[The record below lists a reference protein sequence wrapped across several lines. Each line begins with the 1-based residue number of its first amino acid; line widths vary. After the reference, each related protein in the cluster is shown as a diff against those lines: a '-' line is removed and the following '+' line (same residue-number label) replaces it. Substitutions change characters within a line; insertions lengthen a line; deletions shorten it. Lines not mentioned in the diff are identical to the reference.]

1 MSHEHRGHGPHKVG
15 HVKEVTSL
23 ANPIIKDIK
32 ALSDK
37 KTREQSGT
45 FMAEGLKLVID
56 AIELGW
62 TIRTLVYAKAAKGKA
77 LVEQM
82 AAKTVAMSA
91 GGSSLA
97 RLAELLFE
105 FVGGHDLDAVGRD
118 DAAGVRVGVQHHPQR
133 ALCR

>member
-1 MSHEHRGHGPHKVG
+1 MSHEHRDNGPRRVG
-15 HVKEVTSL
+15 QVKEVTSL

-62 TIRTLVYAKAAKGKA
+62 TIRTLVYAKAAMRKPP
-77 LVEQM
+77 VEQM
-82 AAKTVAMSA
+82 AAKTAAAGWLVPEDSSRALYSITRRATPRRA
-91 GGSSLA
+91 GG
-97 RLAELLFE
+97 R
-105 FVGGHDLDAVGRD
+105 
-118 DAAGVRVGVQHHPQR
+118 
-133 ALCR
+133 